1 MCPGGRRQRGGD
13 GVEAC
18 CYLGR
23 DETGKSK
30 RVEQS
35 TVDSAIEETATGG
48 CFLYW
53 GPEGSLEGI
62 VKSIAAVLMRRTEA
76 RRAAS

>member
-13 GVEAC
+13 GVGAC

-35 TVDSAIEETATGG
+35 TVDSAIEETATGS

>member
-1 MCPGGRRQRGGD
+1 VAAD
-13 GVEAC
+13 G
-18 CYLGR
+18 
-23 DETGKSK
+23 SK
-30 RVEQS
+30 RVATWAGTKRVIVNGSKQS
-35 TVDSAIEETATGG
+35 TVDSAIEETATGS

-53 GPEGSLEGI
+53 GPEGSLEDI